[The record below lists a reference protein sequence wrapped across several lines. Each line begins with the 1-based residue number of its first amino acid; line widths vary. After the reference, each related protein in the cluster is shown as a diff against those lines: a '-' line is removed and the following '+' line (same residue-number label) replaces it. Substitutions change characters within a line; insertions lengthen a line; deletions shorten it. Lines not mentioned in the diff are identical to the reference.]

1 MLSELMYKEWVCEVK
16 CLKQDFGQSKI
27 CVRERTFNVGCA
39 QETES
44 SLSLLLIELNIG
56 SLVERLSLG
65 ILRHT
70 LTTE

>member
-56 SLVERLSLG
+56 YSRHSLVNGYHWESCD
-65 ILRHT
+65 T
-70 LTTE
+70 L